1 MLVHVLCGQWP
12 IPTEPTR
19 VDPCNPA
26 HVIGLSEVERRA
38 EYLDVIGRPSA
49 QDEGHPLMPL
59 IERCLSN
66 SPDCR
71 PKASELVETMG
82 EAAEQQPLTFNSR
95 VNMMQRIENIQREKR
110 TFQAQILGTQ
120 VSREM
125 LGDCGFAG
133 SYTGGFE
140 GLEQTPLLVD
150 QRLARTRKHT
160 VKAILKTSVQH

>member
-1 MLVHVLCGQWP
+1 MLVHVLCDQWP

-38 EYLDVIGRPSA
+38 EYLDVIGCPSA
-49 QDEGHPLMPL
+49 QDEGHPL

-95 VNMMQRIENIQREKR
+95 VNMMQKIENLQREKR
-110 TFQAQILGTQ
+110 TLQAQILGTQ
-120 VSREM
+120 VSRKM
-125 LGDCGFAG
+125 LGDSLWVCRL
-133 SYTGGFE
+133 GFE
-140 GLEQTPLLVD
+140 GLERTPLLVD
-150 QRLARTRKHT
+150 QLLARTHKHLS
-160 VKAILKTSVQH
+160 KSHP

>member
-1 MLVHVLCGQWP
+1 
-12 IPTEPTR
+12 
-19 VDPCNPA
+19 
-26 HVIGLSEVERRA
+26 
-38 EYLDVIGRPSA
+38 
-49 QDEGHPLMPL
+49 MPL

-110 TFQAQILGTQ
+110 AQILDTQ

-125 LGDCGFAG
+125 LGDYGFAG
-133 SYTGGFE
+133 TYTQGNLRGWNKLPFW
-140 GLEQTPLLVD
+140 L
-150 QRLARTRKHT
+150 
-160 VKAILKTSVQH
+160 TSGSPEHASTQ